1 MTDIIAIM
9 DQNRAQTIALQALT
23 FLAGDERALTG
34 FLAASGM
41 DRAGLAAGAQDPAVL
56 GGVLDFVMQS
66 DDHLLAFC
74 APADVTPDS
83 ARRARQALPGAAP
96 AWSP

>member
-23 FLAGDERALTG
+23 FLVGDERAFAG

-41 DRAGLAAGAQDPAVL
+41 DRASLAVGAQNPAVL

-66 DDHLLAFC
+66 DGHLLAFC
-74 APADVTPDS
+74 AHANVTPDS
-83 ARRARQALPGAAP
+83 ARRARQALPGAPP